1 MQFSFEFLKNHYKIE
16 CGSVYG
22 GEIFAKDGSPHKA
35 VVFYVSKETD
45 CVYTFCITSQ
55 EKTIRRFEQIDCKAS
70 VVELPFDV
78 IKELYN
84 DDKSSWIYCGKSNI
98 GKIPLDDFINALAE
112 HRIKPY
118 KKLNET
124 LFSEIV
130 LATHASITYS
140 DDDLIEIGLAKMSD

>member
-1 MQFSFEFLKNHYKIE
+1 MQFSFDVLKAYYKIE

-55 EKTIRRFEQIDCKAS
+55 EKTIKRFEQIDCKAS
-70 VVELPFDV
+70 VVKLPEELV
-78 IKELYN
+78 KELYN
-84 DDKSSWIYCGKSNI
+84 DDDSSWIYCGKSNI
-98 GKIPLDDFINALAE
+98 GIIPVDNFIKALSE
-112 HRIKPY
+112 KHIKPCNI
-118 KKLNET
+118 KLSDA

-130 LATHASITYS
+130 MATRASISYS
-140 DDDLIEIGLAKMSD
+140 DDDLIEIGLA